1 MQKQMIAQFQLLLNR
16 KYVTAICD
24 ENDEVVACGLCLPG
38 MGKAVQ
44 KSGGRLTPATIVRL
58 LKAVKNPD
66 TIDFALIGI
75 MPKYRKSGLT
85 VYMFTMLQDILNSSN
100 IEYMETNLNMED
112 NMNIQALWKRFEHIQ
127 HKRRRAY
134 IKKL

>member
-1 MQKQMIAQFQLLLNR
+1 
-16 KYVTAICD
+16 
-24 ENDEVVACGLCLPG
+24 

-58 LKAVKNPD
+58 LKSVKNPD

-85 VYMFTMLQDILNSSN
+85 VFMFTMLQDILNSSN